1 MTRQASGLKSNN
13 DQIVTFTLVELLTA
27 LVFIAMLLALV
38 LKTEALASLDP
49 ARENV
54 RRLQEEL
61 ASTTASLRRAEAK
74 VRGLEDELAAQRSLV
89 RRLMSEAGKPLP
101 ANDYVVVEQERY
113 DAVRNAQA
121 VAEEQQDT
129 ILGLQKQIA
138 ALKGGASLTRP
149 SCTTNS
155 GYLLTVQL
163 NADGTFSPRP
173 TWPEIANQSVAKID
187 GIGAFRSGS
196 RMSRGSFAAAS
207 QRIDQWA
214 RAQRVPCAFR
224 VKVTSSHGNLALYLS
239 QLAVVEQSFYVL
251 RAR

>member
-1 MTRQASGLKSNN
+1 MTRQASGLKSSN

-38 LKTEALASLDP
+38 LKTEALANLDP
-49 ARENV
+49 SRENV
-54 RRLQEEL
+54 KRLKDEL
-61 ASTTASLRRAEAK
+61 ALTAESLKQAEAK
-74 VRGLEDELAAQRSLV
+74 LRDLEAELAAQRSLV
-89 RRLMSEAGKPLP
+89 RRLMAEAGKPLP
-101 ANDYVVVEQERY
+101 ASDYVVVEQDRY

-129 ILGLQKQIA
+129 IQGLQKQIA

-173 TWPEIANQSVAKID
+173 TWPAIANQSVAKID
-187 GIGAFRSGS
+187 GISAFKSGS

-207 QRIDQWA
+207 RRLDQWA
-214 RAQRVPCAFR
+214 RSQRVPCAFR
-224 VKVTSSHGNLALYLS
+224 VKVTSSHGNLSLYLS
-239 QLAVVEQSFYVL
+239 QLATVEQSFYVL